1 MIGSRTEDWF
11 NFGLTS
17 LMNCGSEKNKLQ
29 SINSNLTAFCNFYTC
44 YIIKVLMQ
52 LPLFS
57 NSLYLLQKSPA
68 LKVRNSLTN
77 VFKKNIDSSSHVINK
92 STWVWMFFFLLNIS
106 FFVVNLPPPSAQ
118 PSFSKA
124 TTILK
129 RLDRKIEEHP
139 VFPAQSGSGKRL
151 PSSSLLWLS
160 LSACRFLL
168 LLLLVSYWRSDTLT
182 VSAQWQNMSSHVC
195 RPLFQRLQYPSL

>member
-1 MIGSRTEDWF
+1 MVLELMIGSRTEDWF

-106 FFVVNLPPPSAQ
+106 CFCNIPVVPLMLSYQLGSVLFEQCLCVYFAAWMFFLQV
-118 PSFSKA
+118 
-124 TTILK
+124 K
-129 RLDRKIEEHP
+129 RH
-139 VFPAQSGSGKRL
+139 
-151 PSSSLLWLS
+151 SL
-160 LSACRFLL
+160 
-168 LLLLVSYWRSDTLT
+168 T
-182 VSAQWQNMSSHVC
+182 
-195 RPLFQRLQYPSL
+195 